1 MLRSYLTLL
10 RDEPRVLGFGAA
22 CAFLSSPGQTFF
34 ISQFNVAVGR
44 DLGLAASEL
53 GATYLIGTLGAALLL
68 PFAGHWIDRIDLAR
82 YTALVMVALGIAC
95 AVKASA
101 IGVIG
106 LALAWLLL
114 RLCGQGLMTHIA
126 VTSIARYFEATRG
139 RALSLV
145 AMGFAIS
152 QGVLPAV
159 AVALI
164 ALVGWRMGYA
174 ITGAVVALAAAP
186 ALIWLIRRQEKF
198 RQAPASV
205 AGERPRAWT
214 GMLIVARTRF
224 FWLALPILLY
234 MPFTSTALVFHIQ
247 AIAQIKSWT
256 PEQVAAGFVGYAVAH
271 ALSLPLAG
279 ILVDR
284 FGSRALMA
292 TMNTPLLA
300 GIAVLGGFDGVWAL
314 IALLSLM
321 GLSSGIVQTA
331 GSAVWAEVYGIA
343 QLGTIRS
350 FAVMLMVAGTALGPA
365 TVGLMLDGG
374 LAIGVIAIILIAFG
388 LIGSALVAT
397 VAR

>member
-10 RDEPRVLGFGAA
+10 RDEPRVLLFGAA

-44 DLGLAASEL
+44 DLGLQASEL
-53 GATYLIGTLGAALLL
+53 GATYLVGTLGAAVLL
-68 PFAGHWIDRIDLAR
+68 PFVGHWIDRIDLAR
-82 YTALVMVALGIAC
+82 YTALVMAALGVAC

-101 IGVIG
+101 TGVIG

-145 AMGFAIS
+145 ALGFALA
-152 QGVLPAV
+152 QGVLPALAV
-159 AVALI
+159 MLIAVA
-164 ALVGWRMGYA
+164 GWRAGYA
-174 ITGAVVALAAAP
+174 ITGAVVALVAAP
-186 ALIWLIRRQEKF
+186 VLVWLIRRQTAF
-198 RQAPASV
+198 RRAPASV
-205 AGERPRAWT
+205 AGERPRAWS

-247 AIAQIKSWT
+247 AIAAIKSWT
-256 PEQVAAGFVGYAVAH
+256 PEQVAAGFAGYAVAH
-271 ALSLPLAG
+271 AVSLPLAG

-284 FGSRALMA
+284 FGSRVLMS
-292 TMNTPLLA
+292 TMNLPLLA
-300 GIAVLGGFDGVWAL
+300 GIGALGGFDDVAAL
-314 IALLSLM
+314 IALLALM

-365 TVGLMLDGG
+365 TVGLMLDSG
-374 LAIGVIAIILIAFG
+374 LAISAIAIILIG
-388 LIGSALVAT
+388 LGLVGSALVAT